1 MLLGWGPMDAPLG
14 AAQLALVLG
23 PGLEDRWPCLGESLR
38 TGLHGFL
45 SAGPSVWVIMAAS
58 WRERL
63 RVFLPKAPPE
73 LRVAGPEGVLGPL
86 VLVTMA
92 ASL

>member
-1 MLLGWGPMDAPLG
+1 MGF
-14 AAQLALVLG
+14 LAL
-23 PGLEDRWPCLGESLR
+23 
-38 TGLHGFL
+38 
-45 SAGPSVWVIMAAS
+45 GPSVWVLMEAS
-58 WRERL
+58 WRERF